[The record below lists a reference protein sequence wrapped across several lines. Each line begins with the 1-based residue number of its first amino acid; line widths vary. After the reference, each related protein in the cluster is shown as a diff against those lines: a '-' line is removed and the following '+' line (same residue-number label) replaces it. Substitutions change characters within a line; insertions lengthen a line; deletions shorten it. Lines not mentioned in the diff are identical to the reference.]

1 MVSFRRFSVSPSSRP
16 LWRASGDRAS
26 RDDRGR
32 RSFRVIRPVVDL
44 VPRVVG
50 YGTAR
55 PGQVWQAVAEVKGRV
70 VQVHAE
76 LKSGSMVHRGE
87 VLLKIDP
94 AEYDL
99 AVAQLEADLSQIQ
112 AQLDELAAREI
123 NDRMSLEIEQA
134 SLRLSER
141 ELARV
146 QSLVTQNAVS
156 KSEVDEQER
165 NVLMQRQ
172 IVQRLVNSLNLVPQ
186 QRKSLEAAVNV
197 KKAGLGQPNWI
208 VRRRGFR
215 LLSIAG
221 WAK

>member
-1 MVSFRRFSVSPSSRP
+1 MNWKKFLRP
-16 LWRASGDRAS
+16 ENKWWIVPPMLLGFTIVAALVASK
-26 RDDRGR
+26 RGPER
-32 RSFRVIRPVVDL
+32 VETTEERQSFRVIRVPVVDL

-172 IVQRLVNSLNLVPQ
+172 IVQRLVNSVNPVPR
-186 QRKSLEAAVNV
+186 QRKSLGG
-197 KKAGLGQPNWI
+197 AG
-208 VRRRGFR
+208 
-215 LLSIAG
+215 
-221 WAK
+221 